1 MNSETQ
7 MKPSQYTLN
16 TGKNRI
22 TLQAGQTNIHKAAPG
37 ETYRV
42 LKRQGEK
49 DQDTLADDVVASRH
63 GQDLQL
69 DYADG
74 TTLTLQ
80 DWFTQSDTSVTLPAD
95 GTSTQVMTPDSTEGA
110 ALADGSHVFYA
121 HGSAEALASMTSGHP
136 GLENILAGVQNGSVV
151 SGHPVTYLPQSHS
164 YVGYLAGA
172 LGLGGVVGVAAAS
185 GHSGGDNG
193 GKHDNGGEVPAVEN
207 AVELNFVGGPALSSN
222 DLNVEIYQ
230 ADGKTL
236 IGTGT
241 LGPNGSVTV
250 SAGSY
255 SGVVIVKLVNSG
267 SAADY
272 LDEATGAGKDLS
284 AQLWSMGVIS
294 GDNSTLVLNINVLT
308 TLAYNK
314 AQEALGGTA
323 DSPATLSAT
332 QVADTSAAI
341 SSLFGVDN
349 IMNTT
354 VVATNGGSYNATDGL
369 SAGEKY
375 GLLLAAFSG
384 AEANASAST
393 QTILDAVTAGITLGS
408 TSSLSDEAQS
418 LLIKGAAAATD
429 TSGGLSL
436 IIDTHAPVFTSA
448 SAASVDEN
456 IGAGKVVWTAVATD
470 PSQFSYNLSNTGD
483 SALFSINASTG
494 AVTLIGNPD
503 YESKASYSFTVVAT
517 DAAGNASSQTV
528 TLAVNN
534 LDDSAPTITSGTI
547 ATAIDENS
555 GAGQVIYTAT
565 ATDTGDISGGV
576 TFSLK
581 AGSDAGLT
589 IDPTT
594 GAVTLTGNPD
604 YEAKHT
610 YSFTVIATDAAGN
623 ASSKTVTLGI
633 NNLDEVAPTIT
644 SGATAT
650 AINENS
656 GAGQVIY
663 TATAT
668 DTADISNG
676 VTFSL
681 KAGSDAGLTIDPT
694 TGAVTLIG
702 NPDFEAKSSYS
713 FTVVATDAAGNTSSK
728 TVTLGINNLDEVAP
742 TITSGT
748 TATAINENSGAG
760 QVIYTAT
767 ATDTADISNGV
778 TFSLKA
784 GSDAGLT
791 INPNTGAVTL
801 TGNPDFEAKH
811 TYSFTVVATDAAGNH
826 SDKTVTLGINNL
838 DEVAPTITSGATAT
852 AINENSGAGQVVYTA
867 TATDTGDISNG
878 VTFSL
883 KAGSDAGLT
892 IDPVTGA
899 VTLIGNPDFEAKSS
913 YSFTVVATDAAGN
926 ASSKTVT
933 LGINN
938 LDEVAPTITSGTTAT
953 AINENSGAGQVIYTA
968 TATDTAD
975 ISNGVT
981 FSLKAGSD
989 AGLTIN
995 PNTGAVTLTGNPDFE
1010 AKHTYSFTVVATDA
1024 AGNHSDKTVTLGIN
1038 NLDEVAPTI
1047 TSGATAPAINENSG
1061 AGQVIYTATATDTA
1075 DISNGVTFSL
1085 KAGSDAGLT
1094 INPITGAVTLTG
1106 NPDFEAKSSYSFT
1119 VVATDAAG
1127 NHSDK
1132 AVTLGINNLDEVAPT
1147 ITSGIT
1153 AAAINENS
1161 GAGQV
1166 IYTATA
1172 TDTADISNGVTF
1184 SLKAGSDA
1192 GLTIN
1197 PITGAVTL
1205 TGNPDFEA
1213 KSSYSFTVVAT
1224 DAAGNASSKTV
1235 TLGINNLDEVAPT
1248 ITSGTTATAINENS
1262 GAGQVIY
1269 TATATDTAD
1278 ISNGVTF
1285 SLKADSDAGLTID
1298 PTTGAVTLIGN
1309 PDFEAKSS
1317 YSFTVV
1323 ATDAAGNH
1331 SDKTVTLGINNLDEV
1346 APTIT
1351 SGTTATAINEN
1362 SGAGQVIYTA
1372 TATDTADISN
1382 GVTFSLKADSDAG
1395 LTIDPTTGAVTLIGN
1410 PDFEAKSSYSFTVVA
1425 TDAAGNHSDKT
1436 VTLGINNLDEVA
1448 PTITSGI
1455 TATAINENSG
1465 AGQVIYIATATD
1477 TGDISNGVTFSLKA
1491 DSDAGL
1497 AIDPVTGAVTL
1508 TGNPDFESKASYSF
1522 TVVAT
1527 DAAGNHSDR
1536 TVTLDINNVDEQAP
1550 GFTTGN
1556 SSDSYASA
1564 TVSVVE
1570 NTAAST
1576 VFYTAQAVDN
1586 DAADG
1591 GEHVTYSLADE
1602 PGRADAQYFTID
1614 AVTGAVTFNTSP
1626 DYEGNHAPQYTF
1638 SVVATDA
1645 AGHATTQTVTVNVT
1659 DVDEIAPT
1667 VTLDGS
1673 TSGPVM
1679 LSPATYNTLPNGF
1692 DTTALGDGSFLVTWA
1707 GNSNGS
1713 FGIYAQRLSAQGVAL
1728 GDAVQLASGATTT
1741 FYNWSDTVVSVT
1753 AINNAGAYAVAWVG
1767 QDGTSNDTSIYTQL
1781 FNADGTAISAA
1792 VKLDGAASVHDVA
1805 PQIATLAD
1813 GGYIVTWYLSG
1824 GDGIYVQRFDDTG
1837 VAVGNTLPL
1846 AVPGSYSNA
1855 SPQVTVLD
1863 NGSYVVTWQGNT
1875 SGDYHIYLQ
1884 QFDANGAGATPVVLD
1899 ATTGVDFNNES
1910 QPQITALANGG
1921 YVVTWSSFDYSSS
1934 NYTNSTWVQQ
1944 FDATG
1949 AKVGSIV
1956 ELDGANNSGNF
1967 GINDAIPYVAAL
1979 ADGGYVITWMEYD
1992 NTNGS
1997 YENSVYVQQ
2006 FTAGGSK
2013 VGAVVQLDAPH
2024 NNTTINYDEY
2034 PRITALGDGGY
2045 VVTWMGNGGS
2055 GPDIYVQKFN
2065 ASGVAVGD
2073 IARLEASGG
2082 AIDQFP
2088 HVTAVGAD
2096 GEYMVTWY
2104 AFNPANGIFNFNL
2117 YVQKFNADGSTY
2129 ENLVVLNHDGHATV
2143 QSSESGTVYL
2153 VNDTVMVSQLSDI
2166 TGAASDQWAS
2176 TAVTANT
2183 PAAISAANL
2192 ADGTYHAWAVDA
2204 AGNLSVI
2211 SGSSVMVDNVDPV
2224 FTSAATAADITD
2236 STVPGDTVY
2245 TAAATDAHGVTYSLN
2260 DTQHFRINASTGV
2273 VTLIASPAMASGAQ
2287 FIVTATDAAGNQT
2300 TQTVTYNVVDTTP
2313 PGVMLVSDLDGVEN
2327 SSEAVIV
2334 QSSEDGTV
2342 YLVSDSVTVTD
2353 LNSLTHAA
2361 DNLVNSVAVASNV
2374 GTVLALTGLADG
2386 TYHAYAVDAS
2396 GNVSA
2401 ISGSSVVV
2409 DNTAPVMAGGAT
2421 ATGTTLTSGAAAGTQ
2436 VYDANASDASAVTY
2450 SLDQDSLGWFDINA
2464 NTGVVTLNSAAV
2476 AGSYNLVVT
2485 ATDAAGNHSSQT
2497 VTVEVAQG
2505 NNLDGSAM
2513 VSGSTNDT
2521 STEMTINVGL
2531 EKLSN
2536 GYTVVEYMRQTG
2548 GDYITWDPTGALY
2561 DGVVR
2566 VLDANN
2572 NVVKTLDV
2580 SIPAGYTMLD
2590 TQIKA
2595 LANGGFVVAWSQ
2607 VDTLNWNDYSVHY
2620 AIYDNSGNLQSSDT
2634 LASPGS
2640 GVTIAAQ
2647 SSANGGDFAIAYQT
2661 MGTGTDQQQAVSV
2674 FHYNGSGTS
2683 FTEGT
2688 QNLIG
2693 GNSTSQNFGGVA
2705 PPAVQLLK
2713 FQLSPGVLTALSDGS
2728 YVLASEVY
2736 DWIGTPGQS
2745 ATSTPI
2751 GAFIFKLD
2759 DTGTLANFDGGTTW
2773 QRVNWNDEQTSPT
2786 NVIAFD
2792 GGFAVFSQ
2800 EYRSAVWEVTLYNN
2814 NGTLITTNIQS
2825 NTVYNMGTQSYH
2837 AVDVGAMDKTLH
2849 DELAWTSNGSVAAS
2863 ATAYDNGTD
2872 LVFVFPDGNG
2882 GFSQV
2887 TISKTTGELT
2897 SAVTDSGITVPQG
2910 GQLYNPRIVSDGAGG
2925 YDITYSVL
2933 FDSDSSDGSKSGY
2946 SVGGIY
2952 QIGLNAPVAPTVT
2965 DAHIA
2970 ITSTPGG
2977 VDGSTYK
2984 VGDTVTAVWDNSAS
2998 GDANTNAVTSVTMDF
3013 SQFGAS
3019 APTTAWDDGTHG
3031 DAIAGDGKY
3040 TAQYTLSA
3048 GAINNVDSRNVA
3060 VTVTTANHGTAT
3072 AADSTGLTV
3081 DNTAPVL
3088 ASSTPQDNGG
3098 SVATG
3103 ANLTLTFSEDV
3114 LAGSGHITLVN
3125 ESNSSLN
3132 KVIDITDSSQISISG
3147 NTVTVNPTTDL
3158 AAGANYHVQ
3167 IDSSALHD
3175 TAGNDYAGI
3184 NSSTELNFT
3193 TVSAGMG
3200 NSSIV
3205 VFDLT
3210 TGQSSDHNGRVF
3222 DANTAYTIY
3231 IQVNSNSGTL
3241 VGLDSNEMWSGAQ
3254 NLGLDDK
3261 IVLVGT
3267 GSDVKGQWG
3276 DPVMDMHHGGN
3287 AVNWVAGFSISMS
3300 SYNVAGVDANGQFT
3314 RNYGNNVDLWNGTW
3328 TVNPN
3333 QDNTFAQAYMP
3344 AMPAGLLTSQGLAM
3358 P

>member
-7 MKPSQYTLN
+7 MKPRQYTLN
-16 TGKNRI
+16 TGKTRI

-42 LKRQGEK
+42 LKRQGEDDREK
-49 DQDTLADDVVASRH
+49 LADDVVASRH
-63 GQDLQL
+63 GQDLHL

-95 GTSTQVMTPDSTEGA
+95 GTSTQVMTPGSTEGA

-121 HGSAEALASMTSGHP
+121 HGSPDALASMTSGHP
-136 GLENILAGVQNGSVV
+136 GLESLLSGLQNGSVV
-151 SGHPVTYLPQSHS
+151 SGHPITYLPQSHS

-172 LGLGGVVGVAAAS
+172 LGLGGVIGVAAAS
-185 GHSGGDNG
+185 GHSGSDNG
-193 GKHDNGGEVPAVEN
+193 SKHDNGGGEPAVQN
-207 AVELNFVGGPALSSN
+207 AVELNFVGGPALSTN

-272 LDEATGAGKDLS
+272 MDEATGVGKDLS

-308 TLAYNK
+308 TLAYHK
-314 AQEALGGTA
+314 AQEALGGTT

-341 SSLFGVDN
+341 SSLFGVDD
-349 IMNTT
+349 ILNTT
-354 VVATNGGSYNATDGL
+354 VVATNGGSYDATDGL

-384 AEANASAST
+384 AEANAGAST
-393 QTILDAVTAGITLGS
+393 QTILDAVTAGITLGG
-408 TSSLSDEAQS
+408 SSGLSDEVQS
-418 LLIKGAAAATD
+418 LLIKGAAAASD
-429 TSGGLSL
+429 TSGGLSH

-448 SAASVDEN
+448 TTASVDEN
-456 IGAGKVVWTAVATD
+456 IGAGQVVWTAVATD
-470 PSQFSYNLSNTGD
+470 PSQFSYSLSTTGD
-483 SALFSINASTG
+483 SGLFSINASTG
-494 AVTLIGNPD
+494 AVTLTGNPDFESKASYSFTVVATDAAGNASSQTVTLGINNLDDAAPTITSGATATAIDENSGAGQVIYTATATDTADISGGVTFSLKAGSDAGLTIDPITGAVTLTGNPD

-517 DAAGNASSQTV
+517 DAAGNASSQKV
-528 TLAVNN
+528 TLDINN
-534 LDDSAPTITSGTI
+534 LDEVAPTITSGAT

-565 ATDTGDISGGV
+565 ATDTADISNGV

-589 IDPTT
+589 IDPITGAVKLTGNPDYESKASYSFTVVATDAAGHASSQKVTLGINNLDEVAPTITSGTTAPAIDENSGAGQVIYTATATDTADISNGVTFSLKAGSDAGLTIDPIT

-604 YEAKHT
+604 FESKAS
-610 YSFTVIATDAAGN
+610 YSFTVVATDAAGH
-623 ASSKTVTLGI
+623 ASSQKVTLGINNLDEVAPTITSGATATAIDENSGAGQVIYTATATDTADISNGVTFSLKAGSDAGLTIDPITGAVTLTGNPDFESKASYSFTVVATDAAGHASSQKVTLGI

-668 DTADISNG
+668 DTADISGG

-681 KAGSDAGLTIDPT
+681 KAGSDAGLTIDPI
-694 TGAVTLIG
+694 TGAVKLTG
-702 NPDFEAKSSYS
+702 NPDFESKASYS
-713 FTVVATDAAGNTSSK
+713 FTVVATDAAGHASSK
-728 TVTLGINNLDEVAP
+728 AVTLGINNLDEVAP

-748 TATAINENSGAG
+748 TAPAIDENSGAG

-791 INPNTGAVTL
+791 IDPITGAVKL
-801 TGNPDFEAKH
+801 TGNPDYESKAS
-811 TYSFTVVATDAAGNH
+811 YSFTVVATDAAGNA
-826 SDKTVTLGINNL
+826 SSQKVTLDINNL

-852 AINENSGAGQVVYTA
+852 AIDENSGAGQVIYTA
-867 TATDTGDISNG
+867 SATDTADISGG

-892 IDPVTGA
+892 IDPITGA
-899 VTLIGNPDFEAKSS
+899 VTLTGNPDYESKAS
-913 YSFTVVATDAAGN
+913 YSFTVVATDAAGH
-926 ASSKTVT
+926 ASSQKVT

-938 LDEVAPTITSGTTAT
+938 LDEVAPTITSGTTAP
-953 AINENSGAGQVIYTA
+953 AIDENSGAGQVIYTA

-989 AGLTIN
+989 AGLTID
-995 PNTGAVTLTGNPDFE
+995 PITGAVTLTGNPDFE
-1010 AKHTYSFTVVATDA
+1010 SKASYSFTVVATDA
-1024 AGNHSDKTVTLGIN
+1024 AGHASSQKVTLGIN

-1047 TSGATAPAINENSG
+1047 ISGATATAIDENSG

-1094 INPITGAVTLTG
+1094 IDPITGAVTLTG
-1106 NPDFEAKSSYSFT
+1106 NPDYESKASYSFT

-1127 NHSDK
+1127 NASSQKVTLDINNLDEVAPTITSGATATAINENSGAGQVIYTATATDTADISGGVTFSLKAGSDAGLTIDPITGAVTLTGNPDYESK
-1132 AVTLGINNLDEVAPT
+1132 ASYSFTVVATDAAGNASSQTVTLGINNLDEVAPT
-1147 ITSGIT
+1147 ITSGAT
-1153 AAAINENS
+1153 ATAIDENS

-1192 GLTIN
+1192 GLTI
-1197 PITGAVTL
+1197 
-1205 TGNPDFEA
+1205 
-1213 KSSYSFTVVAT
+1213 
-1224 DAAGNASSKTV
+1224 
-1235 TLGINNLDEVAPT
+1235 
-1248 ITSGTTATAINENS
+1248 
-1262 GAGQVIY
+1262 
-1269 TATATDTAD
+1269 
-1278 ISNGVTF
+1278 
-1285 SLKADSDAGLTID
+1285 D
-1298 PTTGAVTLIGN
+1298 PLTGAVTLI
-1309 PDFEAKSS
+1309 A
-1317 YSFTVV
+1317 
-1323 ATDAAGNH
+1323 
-1331 SDKTVTLGINNLDEV
+1331 
-1346 APTIT
+1346 
-1351 SGTTATAINEN
+1351 
-1362 SGAGQVIYTA
+1362 
-1372 TATDTADISN
+1372 
-1382 GVTFSLKADSDAG
+1382 
-1395 LTIDPTTGAVTLIGN
+1395 
-1410 PDFEAKSSYSFTVVA
+1410 
-1425 TDAAGNHSDKT
+1425 
-1436 VTLGINNLDEVA
+1436 
-1448 PTITSGI
+1448 
-1455 TATAINENSG
+1455 
-1465 AGQVIYIATATD
+1465 
-1477 TGDISNGVTFSLKA
+1477 
-1491 DSDAGL
+1491 
-1497 AIDPVTGAVTL
+1497 
-1508 TGNPDFESKASYSF
+1508 NPDFESKASYSF

-1527 DAAGNHSDR
+1527 DAAG
-1536 TVTLDINNVDEQAP
+1536 
-1550 GFTTGN
+1550 
-1556 SSDSYASA
+1556 
-1564 TVSVVE
+1564 
-1570 NTAAST
+1570 
-1576 VFYTAQAVDN
+1576 
-1586 DAADG
+1586 
-1591 GEHVTYSLADE
+1591 
-1602 PGRADAQYFTID
+1602 
-1614 AVTGAVTFNTSP
+1614 
-1626 DYEGNHAPQYTF
+1626 
-1638 SVVATDA
+1638 
-1645 AGHATTQTVTVNVT
+1645 HATSQTVTVNVT

-1673 TSGPVM
+1673 SSGPVM
-1679 LSPATYNTLPNGF
+1679 LSPATYSTYPNGF

-1707 GNSNGS
+1707 GNNNGS
-1713 FGIYAQRLSAQGVAL
+1713 YGIYAQRLTAQGVAL
-1728 GDAVQLASGATTT
+1728 GEPVQLASGATNTI
-1741 FYNWSDTVVSVT
+1741 YNWSDSVVSVT
-1753 AINNAGAYAVAWVG
+1753 AINDAGAYAVAWIG
-1767 QDGTSNDTSIYTQL
+1767 QDDGSNDTSIYTQL
-1781 FNADGTAISAA
+1781 FNADGISLSAA
-1792 VKLDGAASVHDVA
+1792 VKLDGFASAQDIA

-1813 GGYIVTWYLSG
+1813 GGYIVTWYISG
-1824 GDGIYVQRFDDTG
+1824 GDGIYVQRFDNTG
-1837 VAVGNTLPL
+1837 VAVSNTLPL

-1855 SPQVTVLD
+1855 SPQITVLD
-1863 NGSYVVTWQGNT
+1863 NGGYVVTWQAYT
-1875 SGDYHIYLQ
+1875 SGDYHIYVQ
-1884 QFDANGAGATPVVLD
+1884 QFDATGTGSSPVVLD
-1899 ATTGVDFNNES
+1899 GITGNSSSYET
-1910 QPQITALANGG
+1910 QPQITALTGGG
-1921 YVVTWSSFDYSSS
+1921 YVVTWSGFDYNSS
-1934 NYTNSTWVQQ
+1934 NYDSSTWVQQ

-1949 AKVGSIV
+1949 AKVGTAV
-1956 ELDGANNSGNF
+1956 ELDGLSNGSNGGNYTY
-1967 GINDAIPYVAAL
+1967 PYVAAL
-1979 ADGGYVITWMEYD
+1979 ADGGYAITWMEYD
-1992 NTNGS
+1992 TTNGS
-1997 YENSVYVQQ
+1997 WDYTVYVQQ

-2013 VGAVVQLDAPH
+2013 VGAAVQLDAPH
-2024 NNTTINYDEY
+2024 NNTSNNYDEN

-2045 VVTWMGNGGS
+2045 VVTWMGNNGS
-2055 GPDIYVQKFN
+2055 SPDIYVQKFN

-2073 IARLEASGG
+2073 IVRMEASGG

-2088 HVTAVGAD
+2088 QVTAVGVD

-2104 AFNPANGIFNFNL
+2104 AFNPASGMFDFRL

-2153 VNDTVMVSQLSDI
+2153 VNDNVVVSQLSDI
-2166 TGAASDQWAS
+2166 TGAASDKWAS
-2176 TAVTANT
+2176 TVVAANT

-2192 ADGTYHAWAVDA
+2192 AEGTYHAWAVDA
-2204 AGNLSVI
+2204 AGNMSVI
-2211 SGSSVMVDNVDPV
+2211 SGSSVMVDNTVPV
-2224 FTSAATAADITD
+2224 FTSATTAADITD
-2236 STVPGDTVY
+2236 STVAGDRVY
-2245 TAAATDAHGVTYSLN
+2245 TAAATDAHGVTYSLD
-2260 DTQHFRINASTGV
+2260 DTAHFRINASTGV
-2273 VTLIASPAMASGAQ
+2273 VTLISSPGQASGAQ

-2313 PGVMLVSDLDGVEN
+2313 PGVTLVSDADGVEHN
-2327 SSEAVIV
+2327 GQTIIV
-2334 QSSEDGTV
+2334 QSSEAGTV

-2353 LNSLTHAA
+2353 LNSLINAA
-2361 DNLVNSVAVASNV
+2361 DNLANSVAVTANA
-2374 GTVLALTGLADG
+2374 GTVLALNGLDEG

-2401 ISGSSVVV
+2401 ISGSSVIV
-2409 DNTAPVMAGGAT
+2409 DNTAPVILSG
-2421 ATGTTLTSGAAAGTQ
+2421 ATGTTLTSGAAAGTP
-2436 VYDANASDASAVTY
+2436 VYDANASDAHAITY
-2450 SLDQDSLGWFDINA
+2450 SLDPDSLGLFNINA
-2464 NTGVVTLNSAAV
+2464 TTGVVTLNSSAV
-2476 AGSYNLVVT
+2476 AGSYNFIVT

-2497 VTVEVAQG
+2497 VTVEVAVG

-2513 VSGSTNDT
+2513 VSGSTTDT
-2521 STEMTINVGL
+2521 ATEMTVNVGL

-2548 GDYITWDPTGALY
+2548 GDNLTWDPTGALY

-2566 VLDANN
+2566 VLDASN
-2572 NVVKTLDV
+2572 NVVKTLDISV
-2580 SIPAGYTMLD
+2580 PAGYTMLD

-2661 MGTGTDQQQAVSV
+2661 MGPGTDQQEAISV
-2674 FHYNGSGTS
+2674 FHYNGSGSS
-2683 FTEGT
+2683 FTPGT
-2688 QNLIG
+2688 QTLIG
-2693 GNSTSQNFGGVA
+2693 GNSASQNFGGVA
-2705 PPAVQLLK
+2705 SPAVQLLK
-2713 FQLSPGVLTALSDGS
+2713 FQLTPGVLTALSDGS

-2736 DWIGTPGQS
+2736 DWIGTPGQA

-2759 DTGTLANFDGGTTW
+2759 ATGTLANFDSGTTW
-2773 QRVNWNDEQTSPT
+2773 ARVNWNDEQGSPT

-2800 EYRSAVWEVTLYNN
+2800 EYRSATWEVTLYNN

-2825 NTVYNMGTQSYH
+2825 NTVYGMGSQSYH

-2849 DELAWTSNGSVAAS
+2849 DELAWIGNGSVAAS

-2882 GFSQV
+2882 GLSQV
-2887 TISKTTGELT
+2887 TLSKTTGELT

-2933 FDSDSSDGSKSGY
+2933 FDSDTSDGGKSGY
-2946 SVGGIY
+2946 AVGGIY
-2952 QIGLNAPVAPTVT
+2952 QIGLTAPAAPTVT

-2970 ITSTPGG
+2970 ITSMPGG
-2977 VDGSTYK
+2977 ADGNTYK

-2998 GDANTNAVTSVTMDF
+2998 GDANTSTVTSVTMDF

-3019 APTTAWDDGTHG
+3019 TPTTAWDDGTHG

-3040 TAQYTLSA
+3040 TAQYTLTA

-3060 VTVTTANHGTAT
+3060 VTVTTANHGMAT
-3072 AADSTGLTV
+3072 TADSTGLTV

-3088 ASSTPQDNGG
+3088 TGSTPQDNGF
-3098 SVATG
+3098 SVAAG
-3103 ANLTLTFSEDV
+3103 DNLTLTFSENV

-3167 IDSSALHD
+3167 IDSTALHD
-3175 TAGNDYAGI
+3175 TAGNNYAGI
-3184 NSSTELNFT
+3184 STSTGLNFT
-3193 TVSAGMG
+3193 TASAGMG
-3200 NSSIV
+3200 DPSIV

-3222 DANTAYTIY
+3222 DANISYTLY
-3231 IQVNSNSGTL
+3231 IQIASNYGPL

-3267 GSDVKGQWG
+3267 GSDVRGQYG
-3276 DPVMDMHHGGN
+3276 DPVMDMNHGGN
-3287 AVNWVAGFSISMS
+3287 AVNWLAGFSISFS

-3314 RNYGNNVDLWNGTW
+3314 RGGNNVDLWNGNW

-3333 QDNTFAQAYMP
+3333 GDNTFAQAYLP
-3344 AMPAGLLTSQGLAM
+3344 AMPAGILTSQGLAM